1 VVKAPLLDGIL
12 DALVAST
19 DHDVLRTEIDRRLGP
34 SKTPVHTT
42 TEAPSHTSDQ
52 ILHRIVL
59 SDILDD
65 GILGARPQDKAF
77 PLRMLFADLGAGLA
91 NAGSPALY
99 DAAFALAAAL
109 NFYFRASLDEEA
121 RVSVGIAISKLYYT
135 FVSMLKKDAREV
147 QATSPLLAALLS
159 GELERSKLESVD
171 HQRSFD
177 GTLHDREP
185 GSASSPNI
193 VAPKSFLCRVSA
205 TGVVRSRAL
214 VRT

>member
-1 VVKAPLLDGIL
+1 MVKGGLLDGIL
-12 DALVAST
+12 DALVANT
-19 DHDVLRTEIDRRLGP
+19 DHEVLRTEIDRRLGP
-34 SKTPVHTT
+34 SKAPVHTT
-42 TEAPSHTSDQ
+42 TASTSHTSDQ

-77 PLRMLFADLGAGLA
+77 PLRMLFADLGLA
-91 NAGSPALY
+91 LAKAEPPALAE
-99 DAAFALAAAL
+99 AAFALASAL
-109 NFYFRASLDEEA
+109 NFYFRATLDEEA
-121 RVSVGIAISKLYYT
+121 RVAVGIAISKLYYT

-159 GELERSKLESVD
+159 GELERAKLESVD

-185 GSASSPNI
+185 GSGSSPTI
-193 VAPKSFLCRVSA
+193 VAPKSFLCRVNA